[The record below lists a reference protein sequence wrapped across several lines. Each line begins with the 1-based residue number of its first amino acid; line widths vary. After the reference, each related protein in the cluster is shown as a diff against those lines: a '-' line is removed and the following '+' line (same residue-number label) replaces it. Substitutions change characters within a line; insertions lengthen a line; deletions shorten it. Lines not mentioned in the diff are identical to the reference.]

1 MQEREWELEGGSL
14 KYKIQDGAVCIVEF
28 HGQTAEL
35 TVPEQIEG
43 LPVAVIGK
51 KAFLSRKSLRLV
63 RLPGTV
69 EEIGDWAFASCS
81 SLREIQL
88 PRGELRFGKAV
99 FLECTRLE
107 RIVLYGDGELSLRDT
122 GEPDAEGSAFRTA
135 ELLAAAVTEFGAYY
149 LLEPPAVGST
159 EWLGKWDAKLAAVL
173 HTPDE
178 EGFSRQ
184 VLCGEEDYGSTD
196 VLSYV
201 SGRRREKA
209 RLAFLRLL
217 YPWGLTEPLKSELET
232 YLTAHTKGCG
242 SEEAWQVILREKG
255 NDRAY
260 YSLFAELGGLNAG
273 NLCPILE
280 DIGEEFPEMKAY
292 FLQRMAQAPTATDFF
307 AELEL

>member
-1 MQEREWELEGGSL
+1 MQEREWEFEGGSL

-28 HGQTAEL
+28 HGQVAEL

-69 EEIGDWAFASCS
+69 REIGDWAFASCS
-81 SLREIQL
+81 SLREIKL
-88 PRGELRFGKAV
+88 PRRELCFGKAV
-99 FLECTRLE
+99 FLDCTRLE
-107 RIVLYGDGELSLRDT
+107 RIVLYGAGEQ
-122 GEPDAEGSAFRTA
+122 EGKVNTLQTA
-135 ELLAAAVTEFGAYY
+135 ELLAAAVTDFGAYY
-149 LLEPPAVGST
+149 LLEPPAVGSA
-159 EWLGKWDAKLAAVL
+159 EWLEKWDAKLAAVL

-209 RLAFLRLL
+209 RLAYLRLL
-217 YPWGLTEPLKSELET
+217 YPWGLAEPLKGELEA

-260 YSLFAELGGLNAG
+260 YSLFAELGGLNAE
-273 NLCPILE
+273 NLCPVLE

-292 FLQRMAQAPTATDFF
+292 FLQRMAEAPAATDFF
-307 AELEL
+307 AGLEL

>member
-14 KYKIQDGAVCIVEF
+14 KYRIQDGAVCIVEF

-69 EEIGDWAFASCS
+69 REIGDWAFASCS

-88 PRGELRFGKAV
+88 PRRELCFGKAV
-99 FLECTRLE
+99 FLDCTRLE
-107 RIVLYGDGELSLRDT
+107 RIVLYGAG
-122 GEPDAEGSAFRTA
+122 GPDAQANTLQTA
-135 ELLAAAVTEFGAYY
+135 ELLAAAVTDFGAYY
-149 LLEPPAVGST
+149 LLEPPAVGSA
-159 EWLGKWDAKLAAVL
+159 EWLEKWDAKLAAVL

-209 RLAFLRLL
+209 RLAYLRLL
-217 YPWGLTEPLKSELET
+217 YPWGLAEPLKCELEA
-232 YLTAHTKGCG
+232 YLKAHTKGCE
-242 SEEAWQVILREKG
+242 SEEAWQVILRERG

-260 YSLFAELGGLNAG
+260 YSLFAELGGLNAE

-292 FLQRMAQAPTATDFF
+292 FLQRMAEAPAATDFF
-307 AELEL
+307 AGLEL

>member
-1 MQEREWELEGGSL
+1 MQEREWEFEGGSL

-28 HGQTAEL
+28 HGQVAEL
-35 TVPEQIEG
+35 TVPEQIGG

-69 EEIGDWAFASCS
+69 REIGDWAFASCS
-81 SLREIQL
+81 SLREIKL
-88 PRGELRFGKAV
+88 PRRELCFGKAV
-99 FLECTRLE
+99 FLDCTRLE
-107 RIVLYGDGELSLRDT
+107 RIVLYGAGGPDGQANTLQ
-122 GEPDAEGSAFRTA
+122 TA
-135 ELLAAAVTEFGAYY
+135 ELLAAAVTDFGAYY
-149 LLEPPAVGST
+149 LLEPPAVGSE
-159 EWLGKWDAKLAAVL
+159 EWLEKWDAKLAAVL

-209 RLAFLRLL
+209 RLAYLRLL
-217 YPWGLTEPLKSELET
+217 YPWGLAEPLKGELEA

-260 YSLFAELGGLNAG
+260 YSLFAELGGLNAE
-273 NLCPILE
+273 NLCPVLE

-292 FLQRMAQAPTATDFF
+292 FLQRMAEAPAATDFF
-307 AELEL
+307 AGLEL

>member
-28 HGQTAEL
+28 HGQAAEL
-35 TVPEQIEG
+35 TVPERIEG

-51 KAFLSRKSLRLV
+51 KAFLSRKNLRQV
-63 RLPGTV
+63 RLPETV
-69 EEIGDWAFASCS
+69 REIGDWAFASCS
-81 SLREIQL
+81 GLKEMQL
-88 PRGELRFGKAV
+88 PRRELCFGKAV
-99 FLECTRLE
+99 FLDCTRLE
-107 RIVLYGDGELSLRDT
+107 RIVLYGDGEPSQVA
-122 GEPDAEGSAFRTA
+122 GEPEGQGGLSWTA
-135 ELLAAAVTEFGAYY
+135 ELLAAAVKDFGAYY
-149 LLEPPAVGST
+149 LLEPPAVGSV

-173 HTPDE
+173 HTSDE

-196 VLSYV
+196 VFSYV
-201 SGRRREKA
+201 SERRREKA

-217 YPWGLTEPLKSELET
+217 HPWGLAEPLESELET

-260 YSLFAELGGLNAG
+260 YSLFAELGGLNAE
-273 NLCPILE
+273 NLCHILE

-292 FLQRMAQAPTATDFF
+292 FLQWMAQAPATTDFF
-307 AELEL
+307 AGLEL

>member
-14 KYKIQDGAVCIVEF
+14 GYKIRDGAVCIVEF
-28 HGQTAEL
+28 HGQAAEL

-51 KAFLSRKSLRLV
+51 KAFLSRKSLRQV

-69 EEIGDWAFASCS
+69 REIDDWAFASCS

-88 PRGELRFGKAV
+88 PHRELCFGKAV
-99 FLECTRLE
+99 FLDCVRLE
-107 RIVLYGDGELSLRDT
+107 RIVLYGA
-122 GEPDAEGSAFRTA
+122 GEPDGHADSSQTA
-135 ELLAAAVTEFGAYY
+135 ELLAAAVKDFGAYY
-149 LLEPPAVGST
+149 LLEPPAVGSA

-196 VLSYV
+196 MFSYV
-201 SGRRREKA
+201 SERRREKA

-217 YPWGLTEPLKSELET
+217 YPWGLAEPLKNELEA
-232 YLTAHTKGCG
+232 YLKAHTKGCG
-242 SEEAWQVILREKG
+242 SEEAWQVILRERG

-260 YSLFAELGGLNAG
+260 YSLFAELGGLNAE
-273 NLCPILE
+273 NLCPVLE

-292 FLQRMAQAPTATDFF
+292 FLQRMAEAPATTDFF
-307 AELEL
+307 AGLEL

>member
-14 KYKIQDGAVCIVEF
+14 RYKIQDGAVCIVEF
-28 HGQTAEL
+28 HGQAAEL

-51 KAFLSRKSLRLV
+51 KAFLSRKSLRQV
-63 RLPGTV
+63 RLPETV
-69 EEIGDWAFASCS
+69 REIGDWAFASCS
-81 SLREIQL
+81 SLKEIQL
-88 PRGELRFGKAV
+88 PRRELCFGKAV
-99 FLECTRLE
+99 FLDCTRLE
-107 RIVLYGDGELSLRDT
+107 RIVLYGADQPDSL
-122 GEPDAEGSAFRTA
+122 RTA
-135 ELLAAAVTEFGAYY
+135 ELLAAAVKDFGAYY
-149 LLEPPAVGST
+149 LLEPPAVGSE

-201 SGRRREKA
+201 SERRREKA

-217 YPWGLTEPLKSELET
+217 YPWGLAEPLKSELEA
-232 YLTAHTKGCG
+232 YLKAHTKGCE
-242 SEEAWQVILREKG
+242 SEEAWQVILRERG

-260 YSLFAELGGLNAG
+260 YSLFAELGGLNAE
-273 NLCPILE
+273 NLCPVLE

-292 FLQRMAQAPTATDFF
+292 FLQRMAEAPAAMDFF
-307 AELEL
+307 AGLEL

>member
-14 KYKIQDGAVCIVEF
+14 KYRIQDGAVCIVEF
-28 HGQTAEL
+28 HGQVAEL

-69 EEIGDWAFASCS
+69 REIGDWAFASCS

-88 PRGELRFGKAV
+88 PRRELCFGKAV
-99 FLECTRLE
+99 FLDCTRLE
-107 RIVLYGDGELSLRDT
+107 RIVLYGAG
-122 GEPDAEGSAFRTA
+122 GPDAQANTLQTA
-135 ELLAAAVTEFGAYY
+135 ELLAAAVTDFGAYY
-149 LLEPPAVGST
+149 LLEPPAVGSA
-159 EWLGKWDAKLAAVL
+159 EWLEKWDAKLAAVL

-209 RLAFLRLL
+209 RLAYLRLL
-217 YPWGLTEPLKSELET
+217 YPWGLAEPLKCELEA
-232 YLTAHTKGCG
+232 YLKAHTKGCE
-242 SEEAWQVILREKG
+242 SEEAWQVILRERG

-260 YSLFAELGGLNAG
+260 YSLFAELGGLNAE

-292 FLQRMAQAPTATDFF
+292 FLQRMAEAPAATDFF
-307 AELEL
+307 AGLEL

>member
-14 KYKIQDGAVCIVEF
+14 KYRIQDGAVCIVEF

-63 RLPGTV
+63 RLPETV
-69 EEIGDWAFASCS
+69 REIGDWAFASCS
-81 SLREIQL
+81 SMREIQL
-88 PRGELRFGKAV
+88 PRRELCFGKAV
-99 FLECTRLE
+99 FLDCTRLE
-107 RIVLYGDGELSLRDT
+107 RIVLYGA
-122 GEPDAEGSAFRTA
+122 GEPEGKVNTLQTA
-135 ELLAAAVTEFGAYY
+135 ELLAAAVTDFGAYY
-149 LLEPPAVGST
+149 LLEPPAVGSA

-209 RLAFLRLL
+209 RLAYLRLL
-217 YPWGLTEPLKSELET
+217 YPWGLAEPLKCELEA
-232 YLTAHTKGCG
+232 YLKAHTKGG
-242 SEEAWQVILREKG
+242 ESEEAWQVILRERG

-260 YSLFAELGGLNAG
+260 YSLFAELGGLNAE
-273 NLCPILE
+273 NLCPVLE

-292 FLQRMAQAPTATDFF
+292 FLQRMAEAPAATDFF
-307 AELEL
+307 AGLEL

>member
-14 KYKIQDGAVCIVEF
+14 KYRIQDGAVCIVEF
-28 HGQTAEL
+28 HGQVAEL

-69 EEIGDWAFASCS
+69 REIGDWAFASCS

-88 PRGELRFGKAV
+88 PRRELCFGKAV
-99 FLECTRLE
+99 FLDCTRLE
-107 RIVLYGDGELSLRDT
+107 RIVLYGAG
-122 GEPDAEGSAFRTA
+122 GPDAQVNTLQTA
-135 ELLAAAVTEFGAYY
+135 ELLAASVTDFGAYY
-149 LLEPPAVGST
+149 LLELPAVGSA

-209 RLAFLRLL
+209 RLAYLRLL
-217 YPWGLTEPLKSELET
+217 YPWGLAEPLKCELEA
-232 YLTAHTKGCG
+232 YLKAHTRGCG
-242 SEEAWQVILREKG
+242 SEEAWQVILRERG

-260 YSLFAELGGLNAG
+260 YSLFAELGGLNAE

-292 FLQRMAQAPTATDFF
+292 FLQRMAEAPAATDFF
-307 AELEL
+307 AGLEL

>member
-1 MQEREWELEGGSL
+1 MQEREWEFEGGSL

-35 TVPEQIEG
+35 TVPERIEG

-51 KAFLSRKSLRLV
+51 KAFLSRKSLRQV
-63 RLPGTV
+63 RLPETV
-69 EEIGDWAFASCS
+69 REIGDWAFASCS
-81 SLREIQL
+81 SLREIKL
-88 PRGELRFGKAV
+88 PRRELCFGKAV
-99 FLECTRLE
+99 FLDCTRLE
-107 RIVLYGDGELSLRDT
+107 RIVLYGA
-122 GEPDAEGSAFRTA
+122 GEPDGQGGPSWTA
-135 ELLAAAVTEFGAYY
+135 ELLAAAVKDFGAYY
-149 LLEPPAVGST
+149 LLEPPAVGSA

-196 VLSYV
+196 VFSYV
-201 SGRRREKA
+201 SERRREKA

-217 YPWGLTEPLKSELET
+217 HPWGLAEPLESELET

-260 YSLFAELGGLNAG
+260 YSLFAELGGLNAE
-273 NLCPILE
+273 NLCHILE

-292 FLQRMAQAPTATDFF
+292 FLQWMAQAPATTDFF
-307 AELEL
+307 AGLEL

>member
-14 KYKIQDGAVCIVEF
+14 KYRIQDGAVCIVEF
-28 HGQTAEL
+28 HGQVAEL

-69 EEIGDWAFASCS
+69 REIGDWAFASCS

-88 PRGELRFGKAV
+88 PRRELCFGKAV
-99 FLECTRLE
+99 FLDCTRLE
-107 RIVLYGDGELSLRDT
+107 RIVLYGAG
-122 GEPDAEGSAFRTA
+122 GPDAQVNTLQTA
-135 ELLAAAVTEFGAYY
+135 ELLAASVTDFGAYY
-149 LLEPPAVGST
+149 LLELPAVGSA

-209 RLAFLRLL
+209 RLAYLRLL
-217 YPWGLTEPLKSELET
+217 YPWGLAEPLKCELEA
-232 YLTAHTKGCG
+232 YLKAYTKGCG

-260 YSLFAELGGLNAG
+260 YSLFAELGGLNAE

-292 FLQRMAQAPTATDFF
+292 FLQRMAEAPAATDFF
-307 AELEL
+307 AGLEL

>member
-28 HGQTAEL
+28 HGQAAEL

-51 KAFLSRKSLRLV
+51 KAFLSRKSLRQV
-63 RLPGTV
+63 ILPGTV
-69 EEIGDWAFASCS
+69 REIGDWAFASCS
-81 SLREIQL
+81 SLKEIQL
-88 PRGELRFGKAV
+88 PCRELCFGKAV
-99 FLECTRLE
+99 FLDCIKLE
-107 RIVLYGDGELSLRDT
+107 RIVLYGA
-122 GEPDAEGSAFRTA
+122 GEPDGQTEPLRTA
-135 ELLAAAVTEFGAYY
+135 ELLAAAVKDFGAYY
-149 LLEPPAVGST
+149 LLELPAVGSA

-196 VLSYV
+196 VFSYV
-201 SGRRREKA
+201 SERRREKA

-217 YPWGLTEPLKSELET
+217 YPCGLAKPLKCELEA

-260 YSLFAELGGLNAG
+260 YSLFAELGGLNAE

-292 FLQRMAQAPTATDFF
+292 FLQQMAQAPATTDFF
-307 AELEL
+307 AGLEL